1 MTKIYITIEELA
13 NITGYSYHTA
23 GNIIR
28 ALNGELKEKGIV
40 TFRGKISKEYLQ
52 KRLNIVIE

>member
-1 MTKIYITIEELA
+1 MAKTYITIDELA
-13 NITGYSYHTA
+13 NITGYSYWKA

-28 ALNGELKEKGIV
+28 ALNDELKEKGFI

-52 KRLNIVIE
+52 ERLNIIIE

>member
-1 MTKIYITIEELA
+1 MAKIYITIEELA
-13 NITGYSYHTA
+13 NITGYSYNTA

-28 ALNGELKEKGIV
+28 ALNGELKEKGFI
-40 TFRGKISKEYLQ
+40 TFKGKISKEYLQ

>member
-13 NITGYSYHTA
+13 NITGYSYNTA

-28 ALNGELKEKGIV
+28 ALNGELKEKGFI
-40 TFRGKISKEYLQ
+40 TFKGKISKEYLQ

>member
-1 MTKIYITIEELA
+1 MAKTYITIDELA
-13 NITGYSYHTA
+13 NITGYSYWKA

-28 ALNGELKEKGIV
+28 ALNDELKEKGFI

-52 KRLNIVIE
+52 ERLNIIID

>member
-1 MTKIYITIEELA
+1 MAKNYITIEELA

-28 ALNGELKEKGIV
+28 ALNDELKEKGFI

-52 KRLNIVIE
+52 ERLNIIIA

>member
-13 NITGYSYHTA
+13 NITGYSYNTA